1 MNQTAI
7 ILEKLTSPSAKL
19 VEVSSSLPVPSLSL
33 AILILPLSIIAAWL
47 INRLLSLYL
56 TTWGKKTPT
65 QLDVGIISAI
75 RHPMFW
81 TITCI
86 GLSLTLSAFHFFSP
100 ILPIL
105 QKIIL
110 SILILLWSQ
119 ATIKIL
125 ATILDE
131 FQHAAKKQ
139 HHPIEPSILG
149 FLKTIERLAL
159 LFLAGLIIFG
169 IWGINLTPFIA
180 SAGIL
185 AAALSLGAKD
195 AIANFVGGL
204 TVLTDKPFTLGD
216 TVSIQN
222 NHQGKVVEIGLR
234 STKIQTFD
242 RQRITVPNSIMAN
255 EVVVNQTGVDPLS
268 RLEIELTVL
277 PKSNLEKIEATLIK
291 ILESHPDVVTEPV
304 PFVRFQDFTNSGI
317 RLKAYAYIDRT
328 NLKAKVKHEL
338 IKTIH
343 QPTNQAHIKLAF
355 NPGQNLNL

>member
-1 MNQTAI
+1 MNQTAT

-19 VEVSSSLPVPSLSL
+19 VEVSSSLPVPSLGL
-33 AILILPLSIIAAWL
+33 AILILPLSFAVAWL
-47 INRLLSLYL
+47 VNRLLSLYL

-65 QLDVGIISAI
+65 QLDVGIVSAI
-75 RHPMFW
+75 RHPLFW
-81 TITCI
+81 TITSI
-86 GLSLTLSAFHFFSP
+86 GLSLTVSALHFFSP
-100 ILPIL
+100 LLPTL

-119 ATIKIL
+119 AAIKIL
-125 ATILDE
+125 ATLLDE

-139 HHPIEPSILG
+139 RHPIEPSILG
-149 FLKTIERLAL
+149 FLKTLERLAI

-180 SAGIL
+180 SASII
-185 AAALSLGAKD
+185 AAGLSLGAKD

-222 NHQGKVVEIGLR
+222 NHQGKVIEIGLR

-277 PKSNLEKIEATLIK
+277 PESNLEKIEASLIK
-291 ILESHPDVVTEPV
+291 ILESHPDVVAEPV
-304 PFVRFQDFTNSGI
+304 PFVRFQDFTATGI
-317 RLKAYAYIDRT
+317 RLKAFAYVDRT

-338 IKTIH
+338 IKAIH
-343 QPTNQAHIKLAF
+343 QPIHQKHIKLAF
-355 NPGQNLNL
+355 TMNQKDFK